1 MNIHMAQ
8 INNEYSSWQA
18 DKNYAKIMLKLVWE
32 QIQIHSLL
40 ANALLKEKELQL
52 S

>member
-18 DKNYAKIMLKLVWE
+18 DKNYAKIMLKLVLE
-32 QIQIHSLL
+32 QIQNS
-40 ANALLKEKELQL
+40 
-52 S
+52 